1 MKRKALIIV
10 STIAVF
16 VLTVIVACVWLFR
29 ARYIDT
35 VATSSGEEFY
45 SAVDA
50 KLNSAFKNKPFTTL
64 KEGDVAKL
72 FADDPYVKVIGV
84 KKVLP
89 DRLSVEVEK
98 RKEKYLVICGEK
110 QFVADDEFILLK
122 ADEPVEN
129 ADELIS
135 ITVTAGDV
143 DEEKLNKGERRYTRT
158 EEALDGFMNWQQTYE
173 KE

>member
-35 VATSSGEEFY
+35 VAASSGEEFY

-84 KKVLP
+84 KKVFP
-89 DRLSVEVEK
+89 DRLRV
-98 RKEKYLVICGEK
+98 
-110 QFVADDEFILLK
+110 
-122 ADEPVEN
+122 
-129 ADELIS
+129 
-135 ITVTAGDV
+135 
-143 DEEKLNKGERRYTRT
+143 
-158 EEALDGFMNWQQTYE
+158 
-173 KE
+173 